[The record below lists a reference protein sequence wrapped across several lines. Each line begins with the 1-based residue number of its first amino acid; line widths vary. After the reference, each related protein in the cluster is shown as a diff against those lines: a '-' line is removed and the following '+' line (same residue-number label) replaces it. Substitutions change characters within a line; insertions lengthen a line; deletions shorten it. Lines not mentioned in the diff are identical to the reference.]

1 MQEPIL
7 GARAPQGPGEAAR
20 MPILE
25 GNGVRTYYESHG
37 KGTPLLLIAGRAL
50 DHTSWAPQVKV
61 YAPHFRTIVYD
72 LRSVGQSTKTPP
84 GYSMDDMAQDAEA
97 LLLGLG
103 IEDAHI
109 AGYSIG
115 GTIALAL
122 ALRKRVRLRSL
133 SLHSTSDR
141 AYPHVRWRRE
151 ICLRIL
157 EIPDPGLRSRLWA
170 SFTAFTAF
178 GAEFLNAHEDVVKT
192 EVERR
197 VAQWSDPSAE
207 QVEAQVN
214 HLRAGLDYDMSARLG
229 EIVAPTL
236 ITVGS
241 SDDVAHPDYSR
252 HMASRIPGARLM
264 VFEGAPHRSMVHM
277 EEDFNRRTLSF
288 LLEVERRGS
297 NHGGK
302 Q

>member
-1 MQEPIL
+1 
-7 GARAPQGPGEAAR
+7 
-20 MPILE
+20 MPLQE
-25 GNGVRTYYESHG
+25 GNGIQTYYESHG
-37 KGTPLLLIAGRAL
+37 EGTPLLLIAGRAL
-50 DHTSWAPQVKV
+50 DHTSWAPQVKA

-72 LRSVGQSTKTPP
+72 LRSVGRSTRTPP
-84 GYSMDDMAQDAEA
+84 GYSIDDMAQDAEA

-103 IEDAHI
+103 IGEAHI

-157 EIPDPGLRSRLWA
+157 EIPDPELRSRLWA

-178 GAEFLNAHEDVVKT
+178 GAEFLNAHEDIVKA

-197 VAQWSDPSAE
+197 VGQWNNPTAA

-214 HLRAGLDYDMSARLG
+214 HLRAGLDYDMTARLG
-229 EIVAPTL
+229 EIAVPTF
-236 ITVGS
+236 ISVGS

-252 HMASRIPGARLM
+252 HMASRILGARLV
-264 VFEGAPHRSMVHM
+264 VFDGAPHRSMVHM
-277 EEDFNRRTLSF
+277 EEEFNRTSLSF
-288 LLEVERRGS
+288 LLDIERRIP